1 MVLLMIDKNS
11 SPGRLA
17 ESSPHTMHE
26 DRAIL
31 ESVFAK
37 NRNAIVDVH
46 MLDTPRHKH
55 GFSSSSDRL
64 ANAGAHH
71 RKLSTS
77 TGVECPPLPDVRNL
91 LSDSTPYTHQIPG
104 VAASICFSRFH
115 QAYSREQRIPGSTFQ
130 QTRSTSG
137 GSFFN
142 PRYECS

>member
-1 MVLLMIDKNS
+1 MAWEGLRNLQVGTSCPSLTTKLLTFDGCS

-31 ESVFAK
+31 ESVFAN

-46 MLDTPRHKH
+46 MLDSPGHQH
-55 GFSSSSDRL
+55 SSSSSSEGL

-77 TGVECPPLPDVRNL
+77 TGVECPPLPDV
-91 LSDSTPYTHQIPG
+91 STPPSEH
-104 VAASICFSRFH
+104 
-115 QAYSREQRIPGSTFQ
+115 
-130 QTRSTSG
+130 
-137 GSFFN
+137 N
-142 PRYECS
+142 P